1 MKTIFSVLFVSLL
14 MISTLKAQREFEQP
28 ARALGLESMDAFK
41 AFLALANDAA
51 LPEDMVGNI
60 AWAKSALEELN
71 FDVTTLQ
78 TSALP
83 LLVAEQEFKKGSPTI
98 GFYMHLD
105 GQGVDPNKW
114 NQESPYKAVLKKPME
129 NSFQEVSWGKLND
142 TSIDDYRIFARSS
155 SDDKGPFLML
165 TTALK
170 YLKSK
175 GKKPAFNIKIV
186 LDFEEEKSSPGLPEA
201 VKKYKE
207 ELSADM
213 LLILDGPMHSSGKPT
228 LVFGFRGISSLTLT
242 TYGPLLPQ
250 HSGHYGNYVSNPA
263 LDLAQI
269 LASMKDKEGRV
280 LIPGFYD
287 GIVLDETTKKILQG
301 VPSEEQAIKQRTQT
315 KRNDLVGD
323 SYQEA
328 LQFPSLNIRGMQS
341 GWVGKQTRTIIPATA
356 TAEIDIRLVLE
367 SDPNKLI
374 DGVKSHLI
382 AQGFT
387 VLDHQPTKEERMN
400 FDRIVRMNSKIAYPA
415 FRTDTESK
423 EGKWL
428 RTILSDYYDE
438 KPVIIRTSGG
448 SVPISPFVSGLG
460 IPAIGVPTVNLDN
473 NQHSPNENLRIGNY
487 FRGIESFLALLTTQF
502 KNN

>member
-1 MKTIFSVLFVSLL
+1 
-14 MISTLKAQREFEQP
+14 
-28 ARALGLESMDAFK
+28 
-41 AFLALANDAA
+41 
-51 LPEDMVGNI
+51 
-60 AWAKSALEELN
+60 
-71 FDVTTLQ
+71 
-78 TSALP
+78 
-83 LLVAEQEFKKGSPTI
+83 
-98 GFYMHLD
+98 
-105 GQGVDPNKW
+105 
-114 NQESPYKAVLKKPME
+114 
-129 NSFQEVSWGKLND
+129 
-142 TSIDDYRIFARSS
+142 
-155 SDDKGPFLML
+155 
-165 TTALK
+165 
-170 YLKSK
+170 
-175 GKKPAFNIKIV
+175 
-186 LDFEEEKSSPGLPEA
+186 
-201 VKKYKE
+201 
-207 ELSADM
+207 
-213 LLILDGPMHSSGKPT
+213 
-228 LVFGFRGISSLTLT
+228 
-242 TYGPLLPQ
+242 
-250 HSGHYGNYVSNPA
+250 
-263 LDLAQI
+263 
-269 LASMKDKEGRV
+269 MKDKEGRV

-428 RTILSDYYDE
+428 RTILSDYYDK